1 MGWAVLV
8 CGVVLLTLPAVAVF
22 LRALLLDQVIG
33 QPVDRL
39 PSWFQSLQ
47 QVGIARVDTTDP
59 TVSFTSVSF
68 ERDATLF
75 ALPYAA
81 GFPQALVYLALAGAL
96 AAALAALA
104 AALMATAAIMSED
117 VVHGLQPEMAPDNAR
132 IATTRVALL
141 GAAFVTAWL
150 AIAAPADPFKL
161 FLWSLNFSA
170 SAVFPV
176 LVLSIW
182 WKRINAWGAMV
193 GMLAGL
199 GTAALA
205 ILLGEAGAHGPCR
218 APSRELSDLPAGDR
232 GGHARQ
238 HADAGAGHGV
248 CLNSMNEMR
257 VPGGETLYDREVRLQ
272 RLKGPA
278 PT

>member
-1 MGWAVLV
+1 M

-39 PSWFQSLQ
+39 PAWFQSLQ
-47 QVGIARVDTTDP
+47 QVGIARVDATDP

-104 AALMATAAIMSED
+104 AALMSTAAILSED
-117 VVHGLQPEMAPDNAR
+117 VVHGLQPEMAPDSAR

-150 AIAAPADPFKL
+150 AIAAPADPLKL

-170 SAVFPV
+170 SAVISGACAV
-176 LVLSIW
+176 DLVE
-182 WKRINAWGAMV
+182 AHQC
-193 GMLAGL
+193 L
-199 GTAALA
+199 G
-205 ILLGEAGAHGPCR
+205 C
-218 APSRELSDLPAGDR
+218 D
-232 GGHARQ
+232 GGHAGRPR
-238 HADAGAGHGV
+238 DGGAGHPARRSRRMAA
-248 CLNSMNEMR
+248 CRARWQAPSDFP
-257 VPGGETLYDREVRLQ
+257 PGPRRPWS
-272 RLKGPA
+272 PA
-278 PT
+278 CCRRRRHGRA